1 MYCVDRVTY
10 LPIFLEMLIIT
21 VEYETNTPMYVC

>member
-10 LPIFLEMLIIT
+10 LPVFLEMLIIN
-21 VEYETNTPMYVC
+21 VEYETNTPM